1 MFYVEHAH
9 WVDGQGWSYNT
20 NIDNVEKPLT
30 AEELKEG
37 YGDYCLSVGD
47 EIRLYDENDNKIAV
61 YEKTE

>member
-9 WVDGQGWSYNT
+9 WVDGQGWSYNA

-30 AEELKEG
+30 SEELKEG
-37 YGDYCLSVGD
+37 YDDYCLNVGD

>member
-9 WVDGQGWSYNT
+9 WVDGQGWSYVT
-20 NIDNVEKPLT
+20 CIDNVEKPLT
-30 AEELKEG
+30 AEALKEG
-37 YGDYCLSVGD
+37 YGDYCLNVGD